1 VLAAV
6 EDVARR
12 LGLAAAGARVI
23 AESNNTVVR
32 LPAEELVA
40 KASTTVLEGRG
51 PAALGRELALGRRL
65 ADRGAPIAAPA
76 PDPIAG
82 PHEASGVVLTLW
94 RYVAPGPKPENGDRM
109 LGDAVRLVQAALADL
124 APELPPLRGTIDRAN
139 RLLQDSAATPSLTAA
154 DRALGRRAHARLMQ
168 LVTALGDAT
177 GLHAEPH
184 DGNIVWGAYGPV
196 LIDFEAACRGPV
208 EWDLAYLPP
217 AALDA
222 FPGRDQEATARLRA
236 GVSFCVAAWCLANPD
251 PTLDVT
257 EAAVIH
263 WDALRRSWLEIADLA
278 PRAQHDHGRR
288 ARLAGDL
295 LPVVGMAAVPVPAEA
310 QELGVEALAAAVRHV
325 GTGTTDS
332 YGGTPQ
338 DARHAGASGHREHN
352 GEVGA
357 ADPLGLVDVRVVAVD
372 HPFGPPDELT
382 VHPPELLPGR
392 LPPPR
397 PVGEAVEVDQR
408 QPRDLRQVPG
418 QEALP

>member
-1 VLAAV
+1 MLAAV

-12 LGLAAAGARVI
+12 LGLDAAGARVI

-94 RYVAPGPKPENGDRM
+94 RYVTPGPKPENGDRM
-109 LGDAVRLVQAALADL
+109 LGDAVRRVQAALADL
-124 APELPPLRGTIDRAN
+124 APELPPLSGTIDRAN
-139 RLLQDSAATPSLTAA
+139 RLLQDSAATPSLAAA
-154 DRALGRRAHARLMQ
+154 DRALARRAHARLMP

-184 DGNIVWGAYGPV
+184 DGNIVWRAGGPV

-222 FPGRDQEATARLRA
+222 FPGRDEEATARLRA

-263 WDALRRSWLEIADLA
+263 WDALRRSWL
-278 PRAQHDHGRR
+278 GR
-288 ARLAGDL
+288 
-295 LPVVGMAAVPVPAEA
+295 
-310 QELGVEALAAAVRHV
+310 
-325 GTGTTDS
+325 
-332 YGGTPQ
+332 
-338 DARHAGASGHREHN
+338 
-352 GEVGA
+352 
-357 ADPLGLVDVRVVAVD
+357 
-372 HPFGPPDELT
+372 PD
-382 VHPPELLPGR
+382 R
-392 LPPPR
+392 
-397 PVGEAVEVDQR
+397 
-408 QPRDLRQVPG
+408 
-418 QEALP
+418 